1 MENND
6 ENENVDNHQIDLA
19 GVEVDEDGNDD
30 GNNNNIMIDIDLE
43 DDEIEG
49 ENDNENENDSTLDGG
64 VAINPEGDDASKAKK
79 HSSECDLVRRL

>member
-30 GNNNNIMIDIDLE
+30 GNNNNIMIDIDLDLQDVFE
-43 DDEIEG
+43 DY
-49 ENDNENENDSTLDGG
+49 
-64 VAINPEGDDASKAKK
+64 
-79 HSSECDLVRRL
+79 